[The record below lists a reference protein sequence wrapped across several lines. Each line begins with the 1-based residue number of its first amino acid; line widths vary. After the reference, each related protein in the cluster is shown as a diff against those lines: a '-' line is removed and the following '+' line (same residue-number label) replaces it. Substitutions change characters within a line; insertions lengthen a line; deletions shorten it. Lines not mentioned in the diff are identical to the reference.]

1 MGNRNVN
8 FVWIIGQSVW
18 RPAVEIL
25 ILAVGLY
32 YAFLFIR
39 GTRGAPVVTGFL
51 ALLLT
56 LTIVTRVL
64 ELHVLNSLL
73 SQFFG
78 VLATAVV
85 VIFQPELRRIL
96 AELGNLPILNPAREQ
111 RENIEDLVQTVDRL
125 APVHIGALIAVERN
139 QQLNELVEGG
149 IPVDCELTPEMLE
162 TIFFPNNAIHDGGVV
177 VRDGRIL
184 RAAGIFPLT
193 QRQDLPKSVG
203 TRHRAAIGLSEESD
217 AVVIVVSEE
226 TGGISY
232 AVRGQFVRNVSVDEL
247 RAFLTTALVRRQ
259 EPRGL
264 RQRLRALLARYGG
277 GTKSTLL

>member
-1 MGNRNVN
+1 MNLLSSALALP
-8 FVWIIGQSVW
+8 WQ
-18 RPAVEIL
+18 PAVEIL

-51 ALLLT
+51 ALMLT
-56 LTIVTRVL
+56 LTIVTKVL
-64 ELHVLNSLL
+64 DLKVLNVLL

-96 AELGNLPILNPAREQ
+96 SELGNLPILNPIRAQ
-111 RENIEDLVQTVDRL
+111 RENVEDLVQTVDRL
-125 APVHIGALIAVERN
+125 APFRIGALIAVERN
-139 QQLNELVEGG
+139 QHLTELVEGG

-184 RAAGIFPLT
+184 RAAVIFPLT
-193 QRQDLPKSVG
+193 QRQDLPKSIG

-232 AVRGQFVRNVSVDEL
+232 AVRGQFVRNVSVEDL

-259 EPRGL
+259 ETKGL
-264 RQRLRALLARYGG
+264 RQRLRGLMNRLESIS
-277 GTKSTLL
+277 KSTPA